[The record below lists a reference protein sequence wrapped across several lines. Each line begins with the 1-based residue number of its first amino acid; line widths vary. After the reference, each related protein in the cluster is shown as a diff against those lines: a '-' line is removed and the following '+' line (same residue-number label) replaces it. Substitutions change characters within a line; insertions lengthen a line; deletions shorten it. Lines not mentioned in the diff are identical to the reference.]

1 MSKLTTYWESYD
13 RFYDDFQKEGLN
25 LDDLLLKSKFNF
37 YDGKL
42 TFSSKSKFNF
52 GAVASAAHEV
62 TLKHKCKKGTVELKE
77 KVGEVSFESEYNHW
91 SKDNLSVG
99 SFVKAVVS
107 QSEKSCSSDSKVQ
120 LRVHHNDNLLLTL
133 GAEEWNVCKGSPQ
146 VFAIGGSYGKV
157 TEGGDKGTER
167 TKLSFNG
174 LLNFNVETK
183 YLQLVRLFAKAQK
196 GDLTGLFLAN
206 VRRTQSSD
214 EKKETTH
221 SVSLESRFTKEVNST
236 TKVGGFIAHDIDS
249 KKTNAEVVVSKNFD
263 RVRVNAKVNSKREA
277 IVGITSVHDDITFNV
292 AAKSTLQGKTEKEGD
307 SENHRNWVDFKF
319 GASVEFN
326 RL

>member
-37 YDGKL
+37 HDGKL

-62 TLKHKCKKGTVELKE
+62 TLKHKSKKGTFELKE
-77 KVGEVSFESEYNHW
+77 KVGEISFESEYNHG

-107 QSEKSCSSDSKVQ
+107 QSEKSCASDSKVQ
-120 LRVHHNDNLLLTL
+120 LRVHHKDNLLLTL
-133 GAEEWNVCKGSPQ
+133 GAERWNACKGAPQ
-146 VFAIGGSYGKV
+146 DFVIGGSYGKV
-157 TEGGDKGTER
+157 TEGGEKGTDR
-167 TKLSFNG
+167 TKHSFNG
-174 LLNFNVETK
+174 LLSFNVESK
-183 YLQLVRLFAKAQK
+183 YLQLARFFVKSQK
-196 GDLTGLFLAN
+196 GDYTGLFLAN
-206 VRRTQSSD
+206 VRRTQSD
-214 EKKETTH
+214 DKETTH
-221 SVSLESRFTKEVNST
+221 SVSLESKFTKEINST
-236 TKVGGFIAHDIDS
+236 TKVGGHIAHDVNS
-249 KKTNAEVVVSKNFD
+249 KKTDAEVVVSKVFD

-292 AAKSTLQGKTEKEGD
+292 ATKSTLQGKTEKDGD
-307 SENHRNWVDFKF
+307 VEKHRSWVGFKF